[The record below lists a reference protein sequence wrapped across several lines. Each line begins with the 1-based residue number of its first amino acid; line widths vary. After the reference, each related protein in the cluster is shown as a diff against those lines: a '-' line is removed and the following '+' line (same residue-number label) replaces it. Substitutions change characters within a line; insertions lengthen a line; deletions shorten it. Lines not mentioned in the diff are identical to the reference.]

1 MAPTWHFAHASP
13 TLFLEMILMLF
24 RFVLPVSMLPILVL
38 VSNCSSAADGP
49 AMEVLRTPNQV
60 RFGLI
65 GAKGAKPAPTL
76 FVFAHSLETMQK
88 DSIYTEVAR
97 SLTAQGFLGVAVDAL
112 CDGDAAR
119 PGEPAEL
126 NGWVYRVEREDD
138 FTRSFT
144 AKASAVLDHLVHEG
158 YSDPERVAAY
168 GTSRGGF
175 LAVHFAAADH
185 RLRAVAG
192 VSPVTNLL
200 ALSEF
205 SGTKDQE
212 KAKQLSLAN
221 QGPRL
226 AGCAVWLS
234 IGNHDERVSTDD
246 AIDFTRA
253 VVREAAAMSNDPNVV
268 IPVELVVAPA
278 AGHTKIDQAHEL
290 LAAWIVKQFEGPH
303 LPRE

>member
-1 MAPTWHFAHASP
+1 MTGGLGDGKTIVH
-13 TLFLEMILMLF
+13 
-24 RFVLPVSMLPILVL
+24 FVLPVLLLTTFVL
-38 VSNCSSAADGP
+38 IGDRLRADDGP
-49 AMEVLRTPNQV
+49 PMQVLHTPDQV

-65 GAKGAKPAPTL
+65 GAKGDKPAPTL

-88 DSIYTEVAR
+88 DPIYTEVANL
-97 SLTAQGFLGVAVDAL
+97 LTAQGILGVAVDAL
-112 CDGDAAR
+112 CHGEDSR

-126 NGWVYRVEREDD
+126 NGWVYRLEREDD
-138 FTRSFT
+138 FTKSFT
-144 AKASAVLDHLVHEG
+144 ARVSAVLDHLIHEG
-158 YSDPERVAAY
+158 YTDAERVAAY

-175 LAVHFAAADH
+175 LAVHFAAAN
-185 RLRAVAG
+185 RRVRAVAG
-192 VSPVTNLL
+192 ISPVTNLM
-200 ALSEF
+200 AISEF
-205 SGTKDQE
+205 SGTKARE

-221 QGPRL
+221 QAPRL

-253 VVREAAAMSNDPNVV
+253 VVREAAAKSGDRNVV

-290 LAAWIVKQFEGPH
+290 LAAWIVKQFEGPRM
-303 LPRE
+303 PRK